1 MLNDSIL
8 RKTIEGLA
16 ETRITNLHHD
26 AGKIFKPNDS
36 TSKVLGYFKE
46 TGSYETVA
54 SDGDNT
60 GLITVRGLLG
70 VDHPQRTKV
79 KSIWERVG
87 IANTDNT
94 VQEVVMTLI
103 DNNVRALPLVEDR
116 EIIGITSQVDLLNE
130 LRKINELEQINV
142 RDLMKSP
149 VITVDPETGNDAARR
164 LMLDNN
170 ISHLPVTKNGKLD
183 GIVTAETM
191 VHTFIAPASRMT
203 TGNRSGQ
210 MVSGFS
216 GKVSG
221 LMDEQPLTVGAD
233 ANALDVVKGMTRV
246 NKSACL
252 VVDEQDRVKGIITPR
267 ELLQPIYDLRSE
279 EEIPVYIVGL
289 SSEEDWF
296 DSTVAENKVL
306 RMVKRAQNMYP
317 DLREIR
323 VQIESQNPGG
333 NRTRYEAR
341 AHIYLKKGGE
351 TIFVKQEGWDLLE
364 VFDDLTQALDQR
376 LRDIKG
382 GPEKKSR
389 RGRKKKPKIYFR
401 P

>member
-8 RKTIEGLA
+8 RKTIEELA
-16 ETRITNLHHD
+16 ETRITNLHD
-26 AGKIFKPNDS
+26 PGKIFKPNDP
-36 TSKVLGYFKE
+36 TSQVLGYFKT

-60 GLITVRGLLG
+60 GLITVRDLLG

-79 KSIWERVG
+79 KSVWERVG

-103 DNNVRALPLVEDR
+103 DNNVRALPLVEDG

-130 LRKINELEQINV
+130 LRQVKELGQISV
-142 RDLMKSP
+142 KDLMKSP
-149 VITVDPETGNDAARR
+149 VITVDPETGNAAARR

-170 ISHLPVTKNGKLD
+170 FSHLPVTKNGKLD
-183 GIVTAETM
+183 GILTAETL

-203 TGNRSGQ
+203 TGVRSGQ
-210 MVSGFS
+210 KVSGRYS
-216 GKVSG
+216 GKVNG
-221 LMDEQPLTVGAD
+221 LMENQPLTVGAD
-233 ANALDVVKGMTRV
+233 ANALEVVKGMTRMS
-246 NKSACL
+246 KSACL
-252 VVDEQDRVKGIITPR
+252 VVDERDRVKGIITPR
-267 ELLQPIYDLRSE
+267 ELFQPIYDLRGD

-317 DLREIR
+317 DIREIR

-351 TIFVKQEGWDLLE
+351 TIFVKQEGWDLLA

-376 LRDIKG
+376 LRDIKE

-389 RGRKKKPKIYFR
+389 RGRKKNPKIYFR